1 MKANILSLFTVIFT
15 SFLLNGCT
23 SSDEPATE
31 QEESTEQKD
40 FPYVNIPMQAE
51 TRSTVDNSNHFAID
65 LAKTFCDTNEKM
77 SNFCI
82 SPFSVF
88 STLSMLAQGDDGEIR
103 EEILGIIGSGKDIS
117 SLNDFNNT
125 LIEYL
130 PKLDGKTE
138 CRIANSLWHNPQM
151 KVTAGMGAII
161 EESYH
166 GVLKNIAPKGESGKS
181 AINDWIKMET
191 KGELNNFL
199 KEPLSCEV
207 ALINATYFH
216 GEWTNPF
223 KEEMTGK
230 GMFSNNNISKTE
242 VDFMNSSII
251 TTYSEADGVKIMS
264 LPYGNGNYEMTVI
277 QPETGKTIADIL
289 NSDLIDRISDKKNIY
304 DVKVSMPK
312 FQMDFSG
319 NIISNLSSL
328 GFEKTIS
335 KGYAGI
341 LENEIVNFDTFLHG
355 AGIKVDEKG
364 TTASAATI
372 VGGDTAV
379 LFPEAS
385 MILDHPFL
393 FIIRETST
401 GTFIFIG
408 AVVEL

>member
-1 MKANILSLFTVIFT
+1 MLMKAIILSLITVI
-15 SFLLNGCT
+15 SSILLNGCS
-23 SSDEPATE
+23 SSDEP
-31 QEESTEQKD
+31 STGEGNSQ
-40 FPYVNIPMQAE
+40 YIYIPMKPE
-51 TRSTVDNSNHFAID
+51 TRATVDNNNQFAINF
-65 LAKTFCDTNEKM
+65 AKTFADTNGNIG
-77 SNFCI
+77 NFCV
-82 SPFSVF
+82 SPISVF

-319 NIISNLSSL
+319 
-328 GFEKTIS
+328 K
-335 KGYAGI
+335 
-341 LENEIVNFDTFLHG
+341 H
-355 AGIKVDEKG
+355 
-364 TTASAATI
+364 
-372 VGGDTAV
+372 
-379 LFPEAS
+379 
-385 MILDHPFL
+385 HQ
-393 FIIRETST
+393 
-401 GTFIFIG
+401 
-408 AVVEL
+408 